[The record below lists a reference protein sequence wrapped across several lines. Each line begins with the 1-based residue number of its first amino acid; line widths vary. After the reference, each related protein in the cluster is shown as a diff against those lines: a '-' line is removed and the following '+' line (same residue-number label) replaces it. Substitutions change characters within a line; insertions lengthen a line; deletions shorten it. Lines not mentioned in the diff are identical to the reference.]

1 MVPLQKESFPQG
13 LILLLFGLFSI
24 LCLSATSCC
33 RRVSFPDKY
42 SVRSASD
49 LDFPALST
57 SWDEAIPLGNA
68 VVGSLVWEKEGIL
81 RMSLDRT
88 DLWDLR
94 PMDSLAGD
102 RFKFSW
108 VTNHV
113 ESGDYLPVQEKLD
126 VPYDRDPAPSKIPG
140 AALEFGSLGEVGN
153 VHLYLGSAL
162 CEVVWKNGVKMYS
175 FIDADRP
182 MGWFV
187 FENIPEDVTPVIVP
201 PPYSKGSLDTMD
213 PVTGQDLSRLGY
225 EQGTVT
231 SEDGV
236 SIYHQ
241 NGWGDFSYDVAVK
254 WKNRNGRCIGAWS
267 VTSSLGK
274 EDALSEVEEAFR
286 RGMASDRKTHIAFW
300 NEYWAQSS
308 VSVPDPVLQ
317 KHYDNSMYKFG
328 SAAREDSYPI
338 SLQAVWT
345 ADNGK
350 LPPWKGDF
358 HHDLNTQ
365 LSYWPSYSGNH
376 LAEEYG
382 YLKTLWDQLEA
393 YHAFTR
399 QYFEKEGLAIPG
411 VCTLTGEPMG
421 GWIQYS
427 MSQTTSSWL
436 AQHFYLHWK
445 YSMDE
450 DFLRERGYPFVK
462 DVAVFLEQETVL
474 DGQGHR
480 TLEYSTSPE
489 IHDNSLRAWF
499 RTITNYDNALITNT
513 FKMASEMAGALSL
526 TEEAAHWKA
535 LQSQMPPFAL
545 SEDGSLA
552 FAEGFPYNESHRHF
566 SHSMAIHPLGLINW
580 EDGGESRRIIKATID
595 RLEAYGPDYWT
606 GFSYAWFGNMMAWA
620 LDGEGARRYLKDFA
634 ECFCLPNTFHAN
646 GDQTRTGKSRYIYRP
661 FTLEGNMAFAAG
673 IQQMLLQS
681 HTDTIR
687 VFPAVP
693 DDWKDVSFE
702 KLRTR
707 GAFLVSAGR
716 KDGKTVSVK
725 VFSEKGGNL
734 LMISPFDGSLINRKT
749 DPGEEILFTS
759 EQFL

>member
-1 MVPLQKESFPQG
+1 MKLNSSLLKAVLIPGLLSVLLSF
-13 LILLLFGLFSI
+13 
-24 LCLSATSCC
+24 ASCG
-33 RRVSFPDKY
+33 RLVSFPDGAKP
-42 SVRSASD
+42 SASD
-49 LDFPALST
+49 LVFNNLVPT
-57 SWDEAIPLGNA
+57 WDEAVPLGNA
-68 VVGSLVWEKEGIL
+68 VVGSLVWEKDGNL

-108 VTNHV
+108 VTSHV
-113 ESGDYLPVQEKLD
+113 VSGDYLPVQQKLD

-140 AALEFGSLGEVGN
+140 AALEFGALGEVEN

-162 CEVVWKNGVKMYS
+162 CEVSWKTGARLFS
-175 FIDADRP
+175 FVDADQP
-182 MGWFV
+182 VGWFV
-187 FENIPEDVTPVIVP
+187 FENIPEGITPVIVP
-201 PPYSKGSLDTMD
+201 PSYSKGSLDAID

-225 EQGTVT
+225 EQGEV
-231 SEDGV
+231 SAEDGISV
-236 SIYHQ
+236 YHQ
-241 NGWGDFSYDVAVK
+241 NGWGGFSYDVAVK

-267 VTSSLGK
+267 VTSSMG
-274 EDALSEVEEAFR
+274 EGNARSEVEEAFR
-286 RGMASDRKTHIAFW
+286 RGVAADRKTHMAFW
-300 NEYWAQSS
+300 MDYWAKSK
-308 VSVPDPVLQ
+308 VNIPDPVLQ
-317 KHYDNSMYKFG
+317 KQYDNEMYKFG

-365 LSYWPSYSGNH
+365 LSYWPSYAGNH
-376 LAEEYG
+376 LKEETG
-382 YLKTLWDQLEA
+382 YINTLWNQRDA

-399 QYFEKEGLAIPG
+399 QYFEKDGLAIPG

-450 DFLRERGYPFVK
+450 DFLREKGYPFVK
-462 DVAVFLEQETVL
+462 DVAVFLEQQTVINKE
-474 DGQGHR
+474 GYR
-480 TLEYSTSPE
+480 TLEFSTSPE
-489 IHDNSLRAWF
+489 IYDNSLRAWF
-499 RTITNYDNALITNT
+499 RTISNYDNALITNT

-526 TEEAAHWKA
+526 SEEADHWNE
-535 LQSQMPPFAL
+535 LCSQMPPFTL
-545 SEDGSLA
+545 SEDGALA
-552 FAEGFPYNESHRHF
+552 FAEGFPYNESHRHI

-580 EDGGESRRIIKATID
+580 EDGEDARRIIKATLD
-595 RLEAYGPDYWT
+595 RTESFGPDYWT
-606 GFSYAWFGNMMAWA
+606 GFSYSWFGNMMAWA
-620 LDGEGARRYLKDFA
+620 HDGEGARRYLKDFA

-646 GDQTRTGKSRYIYRP
+646 GDQTRTGKSRYLYRP
-661 FTLEGNMAFAAG
+661 FTLEGNMAFASG

-687 VFPAVP
+687 VFPAIPV
-693 DDWKDVSFE
+693 DWKDVSFE
-702 KLRTR
+702 NLRTR
-707 GAFLVSAGR
+707 GAFLVSAEM
-716 KDGKTVSVK
+716 KDGDVKSVK
-725 VFSEKGGNL
+725 VISEKGSDL
-734 LMISPFDGSLINRKT
+734 LMISPFDGSVIRRKT
-749 DPGEEILFTS
+749 KPGEEI
-759 EQFL
+759 EIK